1 MATSTNDTLFMT
13 RQFFELFP
21 GHEELLHDL
30 IRRRLLRPHPLCGTE
45 ELFFTTKMKEAVE
58 LILQRR
64 IPVEMAVKEQFD
76 EEGNLL
82 GVIEQNIYSVDPRS
96 QNPVL
101 DRRALRAFDRTKSV
115 EQSEQQINNQENV
128 NFGVEETQIVAPEI
142 VVTEPATTDVPATEH
157 AEVSTNTETTNVE
170 ETRPTVVG
178 NVVEWL
184 LHTPSESFFNEE
196 ENEIISS
203 YSQNMILG
211 ETHYGKLSLERIRHL
226 PEFEANRPNNFR
238 RLTRME
244 TIAYLLMSLGILSD
258 EGRREIFVDKANIIN
273 TLTNRELETAYI
285 ETLETK
291 YAQNRTGVEEAEN
304 NLEETVVEEHIE
316 ATVSA
321 RERITALLELPDE
334 VLEELWSRI
343 SSEIP
348 AELS

>member
-1 MATSTNDTLFMT
+1 
-13 RQFFELFP
+13 
-21 GHEELLHDL
+21 
-30 IRRRLLRPHPLCGTE
+30 
-45 ELFFTTKMKEAVE
+45 
-58 LILQRR
+58 
-64 IPVEMAVKEQFD
+64 
-76 EEGNLL
+76 
-82 GVIEQNIYSVDPRS
+82 
-96 QNPVL
+96 
-101 DRRALRAFDRTKSV
+101 
-115 EQSEQQINNQENV
+115 
-128 NFGVEETQIVAPEI
+128 
-142 VVTEPATTDVPATEH
+142 
-157 AEVSTNTETTNVE
+157 
-170 ETRPTVVG
+170 
-178 NVVEWL
+178 
-184 LHTPSESFFNEE
+184 
-196 ENEIISS
+196 
-203 YSQNMILG
+203 MILG

-316 ATVSA
+316 TSVSA